1 MLIKLLR
8 RGKKS
13 LKMTIDLEGLFL
25 LKLQYLKLSLNY
37 FKNVCL
43 ETLAI
48 DLQIIFT
55 KFYVPNYYNAMCYC

>member
-55 KFYVPNYYNAMCYC
+55 KF